1 MAMPLLSYAD
11 GASECDR
18 FTVDLP
24 DGAADM
30 NDRLVAEAEAGE
42 TPAGAQVT
50 HPPLHC
56 KLLQL
61 VRLIRL
67 VGLFR

>member
-1 MAMPLLSYAD
+1 MPLLSCAD
-11 GASECDR
+11 GALVCDR

-56 KLLQL
+56 QLLQL
-61 VRLIRL
+61 VCLMRC
-67 VGLFR
+67 VGLIT